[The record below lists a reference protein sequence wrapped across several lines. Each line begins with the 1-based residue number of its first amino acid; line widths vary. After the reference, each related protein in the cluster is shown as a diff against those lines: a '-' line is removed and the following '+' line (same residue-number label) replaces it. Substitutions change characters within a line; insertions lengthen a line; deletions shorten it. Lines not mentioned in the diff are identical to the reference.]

1 MKLIAIT
8 ESSGSDV
15 YLGDL
20 QIATNIRFNNL
31 QRVYIRGA
39 LNANGNDQG
48 SLKWYFLG
56 DVKLISKQVK
66 ISNRK
71 IKTEQA
77 VCSVLTMQYHS
88 TKATPFQFSFIV
100 EVNDNFPGNDPEP
113 LFGLFLGDKRV
124 SNVLLRDLVWDNIIN
139 VKQLTTTLLY
149 PRLLPAR
156 FIRPVPEQLAASTNN
171 DLKAMLKKILDDRE
185 SNDELS
191 LWSAQQINSHNPFE
205 IRFAFLEELLVEESE
220 KTNRHVNTSRVRQEK
235 DVSQK
240 VIMGILVATIIA
252 LSIFLVLISGN

>member
-8 ESSGSDV
+8 ESSGADV

-20 QIATNIRFNNL
+20 QIATNIPLGNS
-31 QRVYIRGA
+31 QKVHIRGV

-48 SLKWYFLG
+48 SIKWYFLG

-77 VCSVLTMQYHS
+77 ICSVLTMQYHS
-88 TKATPFQFSFIV
+88 AKATPFQFSFIA
-100 EVNDNFPGNDPEP
+100 EVNDDFPTNEVEP

-124 SNVLLRDLVWDNIIN
+124 SSVLLRDFVWDNIIN
-139 VKQLTTTLLY
+139 IKQLTTTLLY
-149 PRLLPAR
+149 PRLLPTR
-156 FIRPVPEQLAASTNN
+156 FIRPIPEQLADSTNN
-171 DLKAMLKKILDDRE
+171 ELKIALKKLLDDQANNE
-185 SNDELS
+185 ELS

-205 IRFAFLEELLVEESE
+205 VRFAFLEELLDEEWG
-220 KTNRHVNTSRVRQEK
+220 KRKRDANPPRRK
-235 DVSQK
+235 QK
-240 VIMGILVATIIA
+240 RDDPQKIIMGVLVVIIII
-252 LSIFLVLISGN
+252 LSIFLLSVSGT